1 MNPLTAPNLTTPHG
15 KSGPKNPKWPA
26 EHITELKGYLV
37 EGMSAGLI
45 GQRMKRSRNAVC
57 GAIHRLGLSDK
68 ASPRRPSVS
77 KRATTSAGRKRRKPT
92 TEARIKLAPAFKP
105 TEATEIAA
113 DFAPPNPVRLI
124 DAVEHV
130 CRWPLGNPSSEMLV
144 CGERTRDEG
153 CPYCRHHA
161 LVAYVPSKERKPWV
175 PGRVGG

>member
-1 MNPLTAPNLTTPHG
+1 MTAPNLTTPHG

-77 KRATTSAGRKRRKPT
+77 KRAMTSAGRKRAKPP
-92 TEARIKLAPAFKP
+92 TEPRIKFAPALAP

-113 DFAPPNPVRLI
+113 DFVPPNPIRFI
-124 DAVEHV
+124 DSTDET
-130 CRWPLGNPSSEMLV
+130 CKWPIDNPSANMLV
-144 CGERTRDEG
+144 CGDPVRDQFG
-153 CPYCRHHA
+153 CPYCAAHSRI
-161 LVAYVPSKERKPWV
+161 AYKPYSGPKPWV